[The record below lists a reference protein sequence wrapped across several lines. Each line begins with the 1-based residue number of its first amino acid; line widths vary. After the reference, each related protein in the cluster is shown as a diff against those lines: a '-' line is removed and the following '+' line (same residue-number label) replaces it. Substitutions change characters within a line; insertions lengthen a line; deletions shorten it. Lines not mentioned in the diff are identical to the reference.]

1 MSHKIYRWISCV
13 LFCCGCIIP
22 SPITW
27 FIYQYT
33 SGLHYRHWAI
43 IWIMFFRV
51 TPLALGQ
58 LYDCPSAREATL
70 KNMGI
75 YCKNNTVIHN
85 QVLTVCIHLVIYSTL
100 KICKIAKSKIRHM
113 EGIIRIV
120 KMQCCVEITWE
131 WKFCCCQYHFY
142 SNPVLAYYGMFEGV
156 QLLIQ
161 KTTQEILTPN
171 WSGEKFG
178 SEWYAPAG
186 EVATNIVFF
195 NVWLEKNT

>member
-1 MSHKIYRWISCV
+1 MDLLCFV
-13 LFCCGCIIP
+13 LFGCITLN
-22 SPITW
+22 PIIW
-27 FIYQYT
+27 FIYPHP
-33 SGLHYRHWAI
+33 SGLHHGYWAI
-43 IWIMFFRV
+43 SLIMFFRV

-58 LYDCPSAREATL
+58 SYDCPRASEVTL

-75 YCKNNTVIHN
+75 YCENNTVIHN
-85 QVLTVCIHLVIYSTL
+85 QVQTVCIHTVIYSTL
-100 KICKIAKSKIRHM
+100 KIWKIAKFTIRHM
-113 EGIIRIV
+113 EGIIRMV
-120 KMQCCVEITWE
+120 KTQCCLKITWE

-142 SNPVLAYYGMFEGV
+142 SNPVLAYYGIFEGI

-178 SEWYAPAG
+178 GEWYAPAG